1 MQRSLTYALS
11 ISLAL
16 SLFTGC
22 TPIQPTPEKKVTIDP
37 TLPIPS
43 LNGSISDIQTIAF
56 EWKAISDPRVS
67 GYNIYRAAA
76 NESNQTLTRVGT
88 IDGRFA
94 THYVD
99 EGLTPNTL
107 YHYRFTTTAKE
118 LLESNGSETIEAST
132 FPMIAPVSFFQ
143 SVGNMPRSAKLLW
156 RPHPNTR
163 INSYVIERLD
173 VNDQEWSSIKT
184 IEGRLNAEYIDTK
197 LKDGQVYYY
206 RVRAVTFDKLKTE
219 PSETAKVV
227 TKPLPPEIKGVSA
240 TTNLPKAISLK
251 WEPSSL
257 GSDLSHYNIYRSTS
271 SNGIYEYRV
280 KLTETTF
287 TDTTKGDGEPFYYK
301 VTAVDKDGLESPMG
315 SIITQGVS
323 LPKPHTP
330 IAYDGRIGASGVD
343 LQWTS
348 SDPRI
353 ISYTV
358 IKTTKTSWIGRESIE
373 INNIKE
379 TKFQDPNTTPNVGYI
394 YQVMGVDKDGIRSLP
409 TEGIELMYEK
419 K

>member
-11 ISLAL
+11 LSLAL

-22 TPIQPTPEKKVTIDP
+22 TQQPTPEKKLSVDA
-37 TLPIPS
+37 TLPVPS
-43 LNGSISDIQTIAF
+43 LNGSLSDIKSIAF
-56 EWKAISDPRVS
+56 EWKAISDPRVT
-67 GYNIYRAAA
+67 GYNVYRSS
-76 NESNQTLTRVGT
+76 NENNQTLTRIKT

-99 EGLTPNTL
+99 EKLTPNTL
-107 YHYRFTTTAKE
+107 YRYRFTTTAKE
-118 LLESNGSETIEAST
+118 MLESSGSEIMEVATL
-132 FPMIAPVSFFQ
+132 PMIAPVSFFQ

-163 INSYVIERLD
+163 INSYAIERLN
-173 VNDQEWSSIKT
+173 VNDQEWSEIAT

-206 RVRAVTFDKLKTE
+206 RVRAITFDKLKTDA
-219 PSETAKVV
+219 SETAKVV
-227 TKPLPPEIKGVSA
+227 TKPLPPEIKNVTA
-240 TTNLPKAISLK
+240 TNAIPKAIALK
-251 WEPSSL
+251 WEPSAL
-257 GSDLSHYNIYRSTS
+257 GNDLSHYNIYRSAS
-271 SNGIYEYRV
+271 SNGNYTYHV
-280 KLTETTF
+280 KITETNF
-287 TDTTKGDGEPFYYK
+287 TDILKEDGQPFYYK
-301 VTAVDKDGLESPMG
+301 ITAVDKDGLESPM
-315 SIITQGVS
+315 SPIITQGVS

-348 SDPRI
+348 NDPRI
-353 ISYTV
+353 VSYTV
-358 IKTTKTSWIGRESIE
+358 IKTTKTSWIGRESVE

-379 TKFQDPNTTPNVGYI
+379 PKFSDANIIPNVGYI
-394 YQVMGVDKDGIRSLP
+394 YQVMGIDKDGIRSLP
-409 TEGIELMYEK
+409 TEGIELIYEK